1 MVHQNQAGFILA
13 DEIHP
18 LLLQLEAGSCHA
30 EHRQQAD
37 QGTPKDIRL
46 DGLFMTG
53 TGQGDCFIVIE
64 FFDAGFQNQ
73 HVLSSIGLG
82 MRFYTATLYRTVG
95 LSSRIVHIF
104 QRHFP
109 CTAHICPFRYAHI
122 SFLFTLL
129 CILCIYNSCAIC
141 IYSPYTC
148 IFNEFLNIFVRYIH
162 IFLHYFPI

>member
-37 QGTPKDIRL
+37 PGTPKDIRL
-46 DGLFMTG
+46 DGLFMTWTWQRNG
-53 TGQGDCFIVIE
+53 FIVIE

-73 HVLSSIGLG
+73 HVLSSIGLRE
-82 MRFYTATLYRTVG
+82 RFYTATLYRTGG

-104 QRHFP
+104 QR
-109 CTAHICPFRYAHI
+109 
-122 SFLFTLL
+122 
-129 CILCIYNSCAIC
+129 
-141 IYSPYTC
+141 
-148 IFNEFLNIFVRYIH
+148 
-162 IFLHYFPI
+162 YFP

>member
-1 MVHQNQAGFILA
+1 MVHQDQAGFILA

-73 HVLSSIGLG
+73 HVLSSIGLRE
-82 MRFYTATLYRTVG
+82 RFYTATLYRTGG

-104 QRHFP
+104 QR
-109 CTAHICPFRYAHI
+109 
-122 SFLFTLL
+122 
-129 CILCIYNSCAIC
+129 
-141 IYSPYTC
+141 
-148 IFNEFLNIFVRYIH
+148 
-162 IFLHYFPI
+162 YFP